1 MQDEFITV
9 FFNKRT
15 GSIKELCSGEQD
27 MSWFG
32 NEEEDY
38 TLIYDFIRVD
48 SDPFIFE
55 NYTQMQVVDG
65 SLKLIQRNVPDKYI

>member
-1 MQDEFITV
+1 MENKLTI

-15 GSIKELCSGEQD
+15 GIIKELCSGEQTMD
-27 MSWFG
+27 WFG
-32 NEEEDY
+32 DEAQDY
-38 TLIYDFIRVD
+38 DLIYDFIRVD